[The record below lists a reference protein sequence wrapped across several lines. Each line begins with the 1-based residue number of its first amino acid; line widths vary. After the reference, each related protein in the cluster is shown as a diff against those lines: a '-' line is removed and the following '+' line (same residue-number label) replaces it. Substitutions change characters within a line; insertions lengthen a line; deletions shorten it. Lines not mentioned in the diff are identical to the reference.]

1 MDLLSLLMNAR
12 VCDLDGAL
20 IAEVVEVNI
29 TAGKM
34 ELMIDVEADDDE
46 DDEDPDD
53 GSKEDIPEDDASKAE
68 PTKLRAVAGGKGNA

>member
-46 DDEDPDD
+46 DEDPDD
-53 GSKEDIPEDDASKAE
+53 GAKEDIPEDDASKAE
-68 PTKLRAVAGGKGNA
+68 PAKERLVAGGKGYA